1 MILITGGLGYIGSH
15 TVVELIA
22 QGKEVLI
29 VDDLSNA
36 NLQVLEGLE
45 KITGQSIS
53 FVQLDVKEA
62 SPLNELIKTHP
73 QLEGVIH
80 FAAAKAVGESAL
92 NPLKYYQNN
101 VGGLLNLLQSI
112 PTNIPFI
119 FSSSCTV
126 YGDADALPI
135 VENSPIK
142 RPKSPYGN
150 TKKIGEEILEEYS
163 RAHANFKAISLRY
176 FNPIG
181 AHASGYIGENPKG
194 KPENL
199 VPYITQ
205 SAVGKIPPLTVFG
218 DDYPT
223 ADGTCVR
230 DYIHVVDLARAH
242 VVAFNRLEENKS
254 KAAFEVF
261 NVGTGQGHSVLEV
274 IASFERVSGKNLNYS
289 IGPRREGDIVAAYA
303 NVDKALQQLNWS
315 PKYSLDE
322 AIHSAWQW
330 ELSNSSR

>member
-45 KITGQSIS
+45 KITGQTIN
-53 FVQLDVKEA
+53 FVQLDVKEVP
-62 SPLNELIKTHP
+62 PLYELIQAHP

-101 VGGLLNLLQSI
+101 VGGLLNLLQSL

-135 VENSPIK
+135 VESSPIK

-163 RAHANFKAISLRY
+163 RAHPNFKAISLRY

-242 VVAFNRLEENKS
+242 VAAFNRLEENKS
-254 KAAFEVF
+254 KTAYEVF

-303 NVDKALQQLNWS
+303 NVDIALRQLNWS

>member
-150 TKKIGEEILEEYS
+150 TKKIGEEILEEHS

-242 VVAFNRLEENKS
+242 VAAFKRLEENKS

-261 NVGTGQGHSVLEV
+261 NVGTGQGYSVLEV

-303 NVDKALQQLNWS
+303 NVDKALRQLNWS

-330 ELSNSSR
+330 ELNNSSR

>member
-135 VENSPIK
+135 VESSPIK

-150 TKKIGEEILEEYS
+150 TKKIGEEILEEHS

-194 KPENL
+194 QPENL

-242 VVAFNRLEENKS
+242 VAAFNRLEENKS
-254 KAAFEVF
+254 KTAYEVF

-274 IASFERVSGKNLNYS
+274 ITSFERVSGKTLNYA

-322 AIHSAWQW
+322 AVHSAWQW

>member
-45 KITGQSIS
+45 KITGRSIS

-62 SPLNELIKTHP
+62 SPLNELIKAHP

-80 FAAAKAVGESAL
+80 FAAAKAVGQSTL

-101 VGGLLNLLQSI
+101 VGGLLNLLQNL

-135 VENSPIK
+135 VESSPIK

-242 VVAFNRLEENKS
+242 VAAFNRLEENKS
-254 KAAFEVF
+254 KTAYEVF

-274 IASFERVSGKNLNYS
+274 IASFERVSGKTLNYA
-289 IGPRREGDIVAAYA
+289 IGPRRKGDIVAAYA

>member
-22 QGKEVLI
+22 QGKKVLI

-80 FAAAKAVGESAL
+80 FAAAKAVAESAL

-126 YGDADALPI
+126 YGDADTLPI
-135 VENSPIK
+135 MENSPIK

-150 TKKIGEEILEEYS
+150 TKKIGEEILEEHS

-242 VVAFNRLEENKS
+242 VAAFNRLEENKS
-254 KAAFEVF
+254 KTEYEVF

-274 IASFERVSGKNLNYS
+274 ITSFERVSGKTLNYA
-289 IGPRREGDIVAAYA
+289 IGPRREGDIVTAYA

-322 AIHSAWQW
+322 AVHSAWQW
-330 ELSNSSR
+330 ELNNSSR

>member
-126 YGDADALPI
+126 YGDADTLPI

-150 TKKIGEEILEEYS
+150 TKKIGEEILEEHS

-242 VVAFNRLEENKS
+242 VAAFNRLEENKS
-254 KAAFEVF
+254 KTAYEVF

-274 IASFERVSGKNLNYS
+274 IASFERVSGKTLNYA

-303 NVDKALQQLNWS
+303 NVDKALRQLNWS

>member
-126 YGDADALPI
+126 YGDADTLPI

>member
-150 TKKIGEEILEEYS
+150 TKKIGEEILEEHS

-194 KPENL
+194 QPENL

-242 VVAFNRLEENKS
+242 VAAFNRLEENKS
-254 KAAFEVF
+254 KTAYEVF

-303 NVDKALQQLNWS
+303 NVDKALRQLNWS

-330 ELSNSSR
+330 ELNNSSR

>member
-150 TKKIGEEILEEYS
+150 TKKIGEEILEEHS
-163 RAHANFKAISLRY
+163 LAHANFKAISLRY

-242 VVAFNRLEENKS
+242 VAAFNRLEENKS
-254 KAAFEVF
+254 KTAYEVF

-274 IASFERVSGKNLNYS
+274 IASFERVSGKNLNFS

-303 NVDKALQQLNWS
+303 NVDKALRQLNWS

-330 ELSNSSR
+330 ELNNSSR

>member
-1 MILITGGLGYIGSH
+1 M
-15 TVVELIA
+15 
-22 QGKEVLI
+22 
-29 VDDLSNA
+29 
-36 NLQVLEGLE
+36 
-45 KITGQSIS
+45 
-53 FVQLDVKEA
+53 DVKEA
-62 SPLNELIKTHP
+62 SPLNELIKAHP

-80 FAAAKAVGESAL
+80 FAAAKAVGQSTL

-101 VGGLLNLLQSI
+101 VGGLLNLLQNL

-135 VENSPIK
+135 VESSPIK

-242 VVAFNRLEENKS
+242 VAAFNRLEENKS
-254 KAAFEVF
+254 KTAYEVF

-274 IASFERVSGKNLNYS
+274 ITSFERVSGKTLNYS

-303 NVDKALQQLNWS
+303 NVDKALRQLNWS

>member
-126 YGDADALPI
+126 YGDADTLPI

-150 TKKIGEEILEEYS
+150 TKKIGEEILEEHS

-194 KPENL
+194 QPENL

-242 VVAFNRLEENKS
+242 VAAFNRLEENKS
-254 KAAFEVF
+254 KTAYEVF

-274 IASFERVSGKNLNYS
+274 ITSFERVSGKTLNYA

-322 AIHSAWQW
+322 AVHSAWQW
-330 ELSNSSR
+330 ELNNSSR

>member
-101 VGGLLNLLQSI
+101 VGGLLNLLQSL

-135 VENSPIK
+135 VESSPIK

-150 TKKIGEEILEEYS
+150 TKKIGEEILEEHS
-163 RAHANFKAISLRY
+163 SAHANFKAISLRY

-242 VVAFNRLEENKS
+242 VAAFKRLEENKS
-254 KAAFEVF
+254 KTTYEVF

-274 IASFERVSGKNLNYS
+274 IASFERMSGKNLNYS

-322 AIHSAWQW
+322 AVHSAWQW
-330 ELSNSSR
+330 ELNNSSR

>member
-80 FAAAKAVGESAL
+80 FAAAKAIGESAL

-126 YGDADALPI
+126 YGDADTLPI

-150 TKKIGEEILEEYS
+150 TKKIGEEILEEHS

-194 KPENL
+194 QPENL

-242 VVAFNRLEENKS
+242 VAAFNRLEENKS
-254 KAAFEVF
+254 KTAYEVF

-274 IASFERVSGKNLNYS
+274 ITSFERVSGKTLNYA

-322 AIHSAWQW
+322 AVHSAWQW
-330 ELSNSSR
+330 ELNNSSR

>member
-1 MILITGGLGYIGSH
+1 MICPTLTSKSWKAL
-15 TVVELIA
+15 
-22 QGKEVLI
+22 
-29 VDDLSNA
+29 
-36 NLQVLEGLE
+36 

-126 YGDADALPI
+126 YGDADTLPI

-150 TKKIGEEILEEYS
+150 TKKIGEEILEEHS
-163 RAHANFKAISLRY
+163 LAHANFKAISLRY

-242 VVAFNRLEENKS
+242 VAAFNRLEENKS
-254 KAAFEVF
+254 KTAYEVF
-261 NVGTGQGHSVLEV
+261 NVGTGQGYSVLEV
-274 IASFERVSGKNLNYS
+274 IASFERVSGKTSTTPLVQD
-289 IGPRREGDIVAAYA
+289 G
-303 NVDKALQQLNWS
+303 KAIS
-315 PKYSLDE
+315 
-322 AIHSAWQW
+322 
-330 ELSNSSR
+330 

>member
-45 KITGQSIS
+45 KITGQTIN
-53 FVQLDVKEA
+53 FVQLDVKEVP
-62 SPLNELIKTHP
+62 PLYELIQAHP

-101 VGGLLNLLQSI
+101 VGGLLNLLQNL

-163 RAHANFKAISLRY
+163 RAHPNFKAISLRY

-242 VVAFNRLEENKS
+242 VAAFNRLEENKS
-254 KAAFEVF
+254 KTAYEVF

-303 NVDKALQQLNWS
+303 NVDKALRQLNWS

>member
-45 KITGQSIS
+45 KITGQTIN
-53 FVQLDVKEA
+53 FVQLDVKEVP
-62 SPLNELIKTHP
+62 PLYELIQAHP

-101 VGGLLNLLQSI
+101 VGGLLNLLQSL

-126 YGDADALPI
+126 YGDADTLPI

-163 RAHANFKAISLRY
+163 RAHPNFKAISLRY

-242 VVAFNRLEENKS
+242 VAAFNRLEENKS
-254 KAAFEVF
+254 KTAYEVF

-303 NVDKALQQLNWS
+303 NVDKALRQLNWS

>member
-80 FAAAKAVGESAL
+80 FAAAKAIGESAL

-150 TKKIGEEILEEYS
+150 TKKIGEEILEEHS

-194 KPENL
+194 QPENL

-242 VVAFNRLEENKS
+242 VAAFNRLEENKS
-254 KAAFEVF
+254 KTAYEVF

-274 IASFERVSGKNLNYS
+274 IASFERVSGKTLNYA

-322 AIHSAWQW
+322 AVHSAWQW
-330 ELSNSSR
+330 ELNNSSR

>member
-45 KITGQSIS
+45 KITGQTIN

>member
-101 VGGLLNLLQSI
+101 VGGLLNLLQSL

-150 TKKIGEEILEEYS
+150 TKKIGEEILEEHS
-163 RAHANFKAISLRY
+163 RAHANFKVISLRY

-242 VVAFNRLEENKS
+242 VAAFNRLEENKS

-261 NVGTGQGHSVLEV
+261 NVGTGQGYSVLEV

-303 NVDKALQQLNWS
+303 NVDKALRQLNWS

-330 ELSNSSR
+330 ELNNSSR

>member
-45 KITGQSIS
+45 KITGRSIS

-62 SPLNELIKTHP
+62 SPLNELIKAHP

-80 FAAAKAVGESAL
+80 FAAAKAVGESTL

-101 VGGLLNLLQSI
+101 VGGLLNLLQNL

-135 VENSPIK
+135 VESSPIK

-181 AHASGYIGENPKG
+181 AHASGYIGEKPKG

-242 VVAFNRLEENKS
+242 VAAFNRLEENKS
-254 KAAFEVF
+254 KTAYEVF

-274 IASFERVSGKNLNYS
+274 ITSFERVSGKTLNYS

-303 NVDKALQQLNWS
+303 NVDKALRQLNWS

>member
-45 KITGQSIS
+45 KITGRSIS

-62 SPLNELIKTHP
+62 SPLNELIKAHP

-80 FAAAKAVGESAL
+80 FAAAKAVGQSTL

-101 VGGLLNLLQSI
+101 VGGLLNLLQNL

-135 VENSPIK
+135 VESSPIK

-242 VVAFNRLEENKS
+242 VAAFNRLEENKS
-254 KAAFEVF
+254 KTAYEVF

-274 IASFERVSGKNLNYS
+274 ITSFERVSGKTLNYS

-303 NVDKALQQLNWS
+303 NVDKALRRLNWS

-330 ELSNSSR
+330 ELNNSSR

>member
-45 KITGQSIS
+45 KITGQSIN

-62 SPLNELIKTHP
+62 PPLNELIQAHP

-80 FAAAKAVGESAL
+80 FAAAKAIGESAL

-101 VGGLLNLLQSI
+101 VGGLLNLLQSL

-150 TKKIGEEILEEYS
+150 TKKIGEEILEEHS

-194 KPENL
+194 QPENL

-205 SAVGKIPPLTVFG
+205 SAVGKIPPLTVL
-218 DDYPT
+218 
-223 ADGTCVR
+223 GTT
-230 DYIHVVDLARAH
+230 IPPPMELAC
-242 VVAFNRLEENKS
+242 
-254 KAAFEVF
+254 
-261 NVGTGQGHSVLEV
+261 GTISM
-274 IASFERVSGKNLNYS
+274 
-289 IGPRREGDIVAAYA
+289 
-303 NVDKALQQLNWS
+303 W
-315 PKYSLDE
+315 
-322 AIHSAWQW
+322 
-330 ELSNSSR
+330 

>member
-150 TKKIGEEILEEYS
+150 TKKIGEEILEEHS

-194 KPENL
+194 QPENL

-242 VVAFNRLEENKS
+242 VAAFNRLEENKS
-254 KAAFEVF
+254 KTAYEVF

-274 IASFERVSGKNLNYS
+274 ITSFERVSGKTLNYA

-322 AIHSAWQW
+322 AVHSAWQW
-330 ELSNSSR
+330 ELNNSSR

>member
-126 YGDADALPI
+126 YGDADTLPI

-150 TKKIGEEILEEYS
+150 TKKIGEEILEEHS

-194 KPENL
+194 QPENL

-242 VVAFNRLEENKS
+242 VAAFNRLEENKS
-254 KAAFEVF
+254 KTAYEVF

-322 AIHSAWQW
+322 AVHSAWQW
-330 ELSNSSR
+330 ELNNSSR

>member
-150 TKKIGEEILEEYS
+150 TKKIGEEILEEHS
-163 RAHANFKAISLRY
+163 LAHANFKAISLRY

-181 AHASGYIGENPKG
+181 AHTSGYIGENPKG

-242 VVAFNRLEENKS
+242 VAAFNRLEENKS

-261 NVGTGQGHSVLEV
+261 NVGTGQGYSVLEV

>member
-45 KITGQSIS
+45 KITGQSIN

-62 SPLNELIKTHP
+62 PPLNELIQAHP

-150 TKKIGEEILEEYS
+150 TKKIGEEILEEHS

-194 KPENL
+194 QPENL

-242 VVAFNRLEENKS
+242 VAAFNRLEENKS
-254 KAAFEVF
+254 KTAYEVF

-274 IASFERVSGKNLNYS
+274 ITSFERVSGKTLNYA

-322 AIHSAWQW
+322 AVHSAWQW
-330 ELSNSSR
+330 ELNNSSR

>member
-101 VGGLLNLLQSI
+101 VGGLLNLLQSL
-112 PTNIPFI
+112 PANIPFI

-150 TKKIGEEILEEYS
+150 TKKIGEEILEEHS

-242 VVAFNRLEENKS
+242 VAAFKRLEENKS

-261 NVGTGQGHSVLEV
+261 NVGTGQGYSVLEV

-303 NVDKALQQLNWS
+303 NVDKALRQLNWS

-330 ELSNSSR
+330 ELNNSSR

>member
-126 YGDADALPI
+126 YGDADTLPI

-150 TKKIGEEILEEYS
+150 TKKIGEEILEEHS
-163 RAHANFKAISLRY
+163 LAHANFKAISLRY

-181 AHASGYIGENPKG
+181 AHTSGYIGENPKG

-242 VVAFNRLEENKS
+242 VAAFNRLEENKS

-261 NVGTGQGHSVLEV
+261 NVGTGQGYSVLEV

-303 NVDKALQQLNWS
+303 NVDKALRQLNWS

-322 AIHSAWQW
+322 AVHSAWQW
-330 ELSNSSR
+330 ELNNSSR

>member
-45 KITGQSIS
+45 KITGRSIS

-62 SPLNELIKTHP
+62 SPLNELIKAHP

-80 FAAAKAVGESAL
+80 FAAAKAVGESTL

-101 VGGLLNLLQSI
+101 VGGLLNLLQSL

-126 YGDADALPI
+126 YGDADTLPI

-163 RAHANFKAISLRY
+163 RAHPNFKAISLRY

-242 VVAFNRLEENKS
+242 VAAFNRLEKNKS
-254 KAAFEVF
+254 KTAYEVF

-274 IASFERVSGKNLNYS
+274 ITSFERVSGKNLNYS

-303 NVDKALQQLNWS
+303 NVDIALRQLNWS

>member
-45 KITGQSIS
+45 KITGQTIN

-126 YGDADALPI
+126 YGDADTLPI

>member
-22 QGKEVLI
+22 QGKEILI
-29 VDDLSNA
+29 IDNLSNA
-36 NLQVLEGLE
+36 NLQVLEGIE
-45 KITGQSIS
+45 KITGKAVNFI
-53 FVQLDVKEA
+53 QLDVKEKA
-62 SPLNELIKTHP
+62 QLNELIKAHP
-73 QLEGVIH
+73 KLDGVIH
-80 FAAAKAVGESAL
+80 FAAAKAVGESTL
-92 NPLKYYQNN
+92 NPIKYYQNN
-101 VGGLLNLLQSI
+101 IGGLLNLLQCL
-112 PTNIPFI
+112 PVDIPFI

-126 YGDADALPI
+126 YGDADVLPI
-135 VENSPIK
+135 LENSPIE

-163 RAHANFKAISLRY
+163 HAHPNFKAISLRY

-218 DDYPT
+218 NDYPT

-242 VVAFNRLEENKS
+242 VAAFNRLKENKS
-254 KAAFEVF
+254 KTAYEVF

-303 NVDKALQQLNWS
+303 NVDKALQQLIWA
-315 PKYSLDE
+315 PIYSLDE
-322 AIHSAWQW
+322 AVHSAWQW
-330 ELSNSSR
+330 EFNNSSR

>member
-36 NLQVLEGLE
+36 NLQVLEDLE
-45 KITGQSIS
+45 KITGRSIS

-62 SPLNELIKTHP
+62 SPLNELIKAHP

-101 VGGLLNLLQSI
+101 VGGLLNLLQSL

-135 VENSPIK
+135 VESSPIK
-142 RPKSPYGN
+142 HPKSPYGN

-163 RAHANFKAISLRY
+163 RARPNFKVISLRY

-181 AHASGYIGENPKG
+181 AHTSGYIGENPKG

-242 VVAFNRLEENKS
+242 VAAFNRLEQNKS
-254 KAAFEVF
+254 KTAYEVF

-274 IASFERVSGKNLNYS
+274 IASFERVSGKTLNYS

-303 NVDKALQQLNWS
+303 NVDKALQQLNWA

-330 ELSNSSR
+330 ELNNSSR

>member
-150 TKKIGEEILEEYS
+150 TKKIGEEILEEHS

-242 VVAFNRLEENKS
+242 VAAFNRLEENKS
-254 KAAFEVF
+254 KAAFEVL
-261 NVGTGQGHSVLEV
+261 NVGTGQGYSVLEV
-274 IASFERVSGKNLNYS
+274 IASFERVSGKTLNYA

-303 NVDKALQQLNWS
+303 NVDKALRQLNWS

-330 ELSNSSR
+330 ELNNSSR

>member
-36 NLQVLEGLE
+36 NPQVIEGLE
-45 KITGQSIS
+45 KITGQSID

-62 SPLNELIKTHP
+62 PPLNELIQAHP

-80 FAAAKAVGESAL
+80 FASAKAVGESAL

-101 VGGLLNLLQSI
+101 VGGLLNLLQSL

-135 VENSPIK
+135 VESSPIK

-181 AHASGYIGENPKG
+181 AHESGYIGENPKG

-242 VVAFNRLEENKS
+242 VAAFNRLEENKS
-254 KAAFEVF
+254 KTAYEVF
-261 NVGTGQGHSVLEV
+261 NIGTGQGHSVLEV
-274 IASFERVSGKNLNYS
+274 IASFERVSGKNLNYA
-289 IGPRREGDIVAAYA
+289 IGPRRKGDIVAAYA
-303 NVDKALQQLNWS
+303 NVDKALRQLNWS

>member
-22 QGKEVLI
+22 QGKKVLI

-101 VGGLLNLLQSI
+101 VGGLLNLLQSL

-150 TKKIGEEILEEYS
+150 TKKIGEEILEEHS

-194 KPENL
+194 QPENL

-242 VVAFNRLEENKS
+242 VAAFNRLEENKS
-254 KAAFEVF
+254 KTAYEVF

-274 IASFERVSGKNLNYS
+274 ITSFERVSGKTLNYA
-289 IGPRREGDIVAAYA
+289 IGPRREGDIVTAYA

-322 AIHSAWQW
+322 AVHSAWQW
-330 ELSNSSR
+330 ELNNSSR

>member
-22 QGKEVLI
+22 QGKEVFI
-29 VDDLSNA
+29 IDDLSNA
-36 NLQVLEGLE
+36 NLQVLEGLQ
-45 KITGQSIS
+45 KITGKSIK
-53 FVQLDVKEA
+53 FVQLDVKE
-62 SPLNELIKTHP
+62 STELNEIINAHP

-101 VGGLLNLLQSI
+101 VGGLLNLLENL
-112 PTNIPFI
+112 PKNIPFI

-135 VENSPIK
+135 VESSPIK

-181 AHASGYIGENPKG
+181 AHASGYIGEKPKG

-242 VVAFNRLEENKS
+242 VAAFNRLEENKS
-254 KAAFEVF
+254 KTAYEVF

-274 IASFERVSGKNLNYS
+274 ITSFERVSGKTLNYS

-303 NVDKALQQLNWS
+303 NVDKALKQLNWS

>member
-150 TKKIGEEILEEYS
+150 TKKIGEEILEEHS

-242 VVAFNRLEENKS
+242 VAAFNRLEENKS

-261 NVGTGQGHSVLEV
+261 NVGTGQGYSVLEV

-330 ELSNSSR
+330 ELNNSSR

>member
-80 FAAAKAVGESAL
+80 FAAAKTVGESAL

-126 YGDADALPI
+126 YGDADTLPI

-274 IASFERVSGKNLNYS
+274 IASFERVSGKNLNYT

>member
-45 KITGQSIS
+45 KITGQTIN
-53 FVQLDVKEA
+53 FVQLDVKEVP
-62 SPLNELIKTHP
+62 PLYDLIQAHP

-80 FAAAKAVGESAL
+80 FAAAKAVEESAL

-101 VGGLLNLLQSI
+101 VGGLLNLLQNL

-126 YGDADALPI
+126 YGDADTLPI

-163 RAHANFKAISLRY
+163 RAHPNFKAISLRY

-242 VVAFNRLEENKS
+242 VAAFNRLEENKS
-254 KAAFEVF
+254 KTAYEVF

-303 NVDKALQQLNWS
+303 NVDKALRQLNWS